1 MLAST
6 YIGVITTDLIY
17 CGLKSIRLKKH
28 YQNPFSLCL
37 VEMVMFAVLQQYAF
51 SAHDYSGEVRRRMI
65 DAQKKL
71 EKMTR

>member
-1 MLAST
+1 
-6 YIGVITTDLIY
+6 
-17 CGLKSIRLKKH
+17 
-28 YQNPFSLCL
+28 

-51 SAHDYSGEVRRRMI
+51 SAHDYSGEVGRRMI